1 MVVIRPYT
9 STIDES
15 SWTEAFAIGAVG
27 GTGQL
32 LIHGDGLDGVGS
44 TVSKTLRLREILEM
58 VSPRWNW
65 VYTALAIITFALSLF
80 WGLNGEKTP
89 IYLVYTVIFGGSL
102 LTIWNII
109 LAVNTIIELDAEAYK

>member
-1 MVVIRPYT
+1 
-9 STIDES
+9 
-15 SWTEAFAIGAVG
+15 
-27 GTGQL
+27 
-32 LIHGDGLDGVGS
+32 
-44 TVSKTLRLREILEM
+44 M